1 MADLT
6 QSVLIVDDQKSM
18 VKIFRTLLE
27 QIGFKAIDEAHGGP
41 QALTMM
47 RAKRYALVI
56 SDWNMQPMSGL
67 HLLKE
72 VRNDKA
78 LVSTPFIIATGETRI
93 DHVVAAKKAGADA
106 YLVKPFTVQ
115 TLSAKI
121 ESVLASDPANRHAVQ
136 EREAPATP

>member
-1 MADLT
+1 MADLMT
-6 QSVLIVDDQKSM
+6 SVLIVDDQKSM

-27 QIGFKAIDEAHGGP
+27 QIGFKAVDEAQGGP

-47 RAKRYALVI
+47 RAKKYGLVI

-78 LVSTPFIIATGETRI
+78 LVNTPFIIATGETRI

-106 YLVKPFTVQ
+106 YIVKPFTAQ
-115 TLSAKI
+115 TLSAKV
-121 ESVLASDPANRHAVQ
+121 ESVLALDPTKRHVVQ
-136 EREAPATP
+136 MREAPATP